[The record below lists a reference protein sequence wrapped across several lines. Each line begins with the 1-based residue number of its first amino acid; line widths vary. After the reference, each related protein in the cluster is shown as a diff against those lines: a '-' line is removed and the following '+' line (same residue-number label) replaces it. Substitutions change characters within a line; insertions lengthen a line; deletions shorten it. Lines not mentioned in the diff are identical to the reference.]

1 MREVYWIIGTK
12 ARRLL
17 VVVAAIVAYIALLGI
32 DIAHTPDQLPL
43 LWLHF
48 GFSAPVALSFLAIGS
63 LVWLYG
69 SDRRVALSLFCFSCS
84 MMVAFA
90 LETAAVSNDPLLSAI
105 ADSGAALALAC
116 CAWLLLLFP
125 ESYLQF
131 APLSLAHG
139 KRRTRMQQ
147 GAFLPYGYI
156 ALVALLC
163 GVAIAYFIV
172 NYIWGT
178 APFWLNS
185 LSFVY
190 DVVVLLGI
198 LATIII
204 SYRKAPSLRE
214 RQQLRILVGGVI
226 VANLPLL
233 FLTVLPSVLGLPS
246 TDVVDGQLSS
256 LTMGL
261 LPFALGYSILRYQIL
276 VFDTY
281 IRRAVAWAVGVVCL
295 AVLAYFIIVLCT
307 AVFAG
312 NISMYVVCIAV
323 VAVVVAPC
331 VWWLAR
337 TLTERLFFSEI
348 LHYRRL
354 IEKPSLII
362 DETLDLAEASRLI
375 ELAVLHAFETQQV
388 CLFVLDESAGCYRLR
403 PELGEA
409 AGDVQRRGL
418 LDTLHNMIGP
428 EEFEGEDC
436 LGRQSPLV
444 ERLAAARRPLL
455 PYEALSPGENAP
467 LLSRYLATES
477 GRHKMLL
484 APVRAQGKMIGVLVI
499 GERGDHQQY
508 AGPDFEIVQII
519 LSRFSSV
526 LETARLYARASQQ
539 AALLNNLYRAG
550 TILESTFQSIE
561 EVASIYAGV
570 ASGAA
575 QAGAEIW
582 LYDEDGSTLHRVA
595 ASGPGPRIT
604 GADSIQLAREQD
616 WTSWFYEGPDADAW
630 NAPYADAPSFL
641 PQTPSFP
648 FAWLSLSGSEQQ
660 IGALAL
666 TYPRPHFFMKE
677 EMRVLEMFAGQ
688 CAAALENARITLEL
702 RAAYERQQEL
712 DRLKDQFIIT
722 ASHELRTPL
731 TAVQGYIELLNE
743 YNTSLSMDV
752 RADFIAR
759 ARRGCDELT
768 LLVGNIMDASRIHSD
783 TEQIN
788 LRPVVLAGAVKHVVE
803 ILEAIIRRERR
814 SVTLAIPA
822 DRQVMADS
830 MRLRQVMLNLVS
842 NAIKYSRP
850 GTGIEIGARDDDE
863 QVMIYVRDYGAG
875 VAPEDHQRLFER
887 FVRLERDMN
896 SPVRGA
902 GLGLYICKQLVEAMG
917 GRIWVESSG
926 IAGEGSVFAFTLR
939 AAGRDRAAS
948 DLEDHLSDLSRL

>member
-12 ARRLL
+12 ARRLS
-17 VVVAAIVAYIALLGI
+17 VVLAALVAYIALLNL
-32 DIAHTPDQLPL
+32 DLTYTSKQLPL

-48 GFSAPVALSFLAIGS
+48 GFSALVALSFLAIGS

-69 SDRRVALSLFCFSCS
+69 SDRRVAQPLFCFSWA
-84 MMVAFA
+84 MMIAFT
-90 LETAAVSNDPLLSAI
+90 LETAALSGDLLLNVI
-105 ADSGAALALAC
+105 ADSGAALALAF

-125 ESYLQF
+125 KNYLQF
-131 APLSLAHG
+131 TLSSLAHAQQ
-139 KRRTRMQQ
+139 RTRTRQR
-147 GAFLPYGYI
+147 ALLPYGYL
-156 ALVALLC
+156 ALVILLC
-163 GVAIAYFIV
+163 GVAIVYFIS
-172 NYIWGT
+172 NYVWGPT
-178 APFWLNS
+178 PFWLGS
-185 LSFVY
+185 LYHTY
-190 DVVVLLGI
+190 DIVVLSGI
-198 LATIII
+198 LCTIVI
-204 SYRKAPSLRE
+204 SYRKLSSLRE
-214 RQQLRILVGGVI
+214 KQQLRIMVGGVI
-226 VANLPLL
+226 IAFIPLL
-233 FLTVLPSVLGLPS
+233 LLTVLPSALGFPS
-246 TDVVDGQLSS
+246 TDVVDGQLSA

-281 IRRAVAWAVGVVCL
+281 IRRAVAWAVGAVCL
-295 AVLAYFIIVLCT
+295 AVLAYFIIVLCST
-307 AVFAG
+307 VFAS

-323 VAVVVAPC
+323 IAVIVAPC

-354 IEKPSLII
+354 IEKPSLVI

-375 ELAVLHAFETQQV
+375 ELATLHAFETQQV
-388 CLFVLDESAGCYRLR
+388 CLFVLDESAGCYRLC

-418 LDTLHNMIGP
+418 LDTLHTMIDP

-436 LGRQSPLV
+436 LGMQSSVV
-444 ERLAAARRPLL
+444 ERLAAAPRPLL
-455 PYEALSPGENAP
+455 PYEALRTGENP
-467 LLSRYLATES
+467 PVGLSRYFTTEPC
-477 GRHKMLL
+477 RHKMLL
-484 APVRAQGKMIGVLVI
+484 APVRAQGKMIGVLII

-508 AGPDFEIVQII
+508 GGPDFEIVQII
-519 LSRFSSV
+519 LSRFSPV
-526 LETARLYARASQQ
+526 LETARLYARANQQ
-539 AALLNNLYRAG
+539 AALLNKLYRAG
-550 TILESTFQSIE
+550 TILESAFQSIE
-561 EVASIYAGV
+561 EVASLYAEV
-570 ASGAA
+570 AAGAA

-582 LYDEDGSTLHRVA
+582 LYDGEESALRRVA
-595 ASGPGPRIT
+595 AAGPGPRIIQ
-604 GADSIQLAREQD
+604 ADSLQIAREQD
-616 WTSWFYEGPDADAW
+616 WSSWFYEGPDADAR
-630 NAPYADAPSFL
+630 NGPSAGAPSFL
-641 PQTPSFP
+641 SQTPSFP
-648 FAWLSLSGSEQQ
+648 FAWLPLSGSEQQ
-660 IGALAL
+660 IGALVL

-712 DRLKDQFIIT
+712 DRLKDQFIVT

-743 YNTSLSMDV
+743 YNTSLSVDV
-752 RADFIAR
+752 RADFIAK

-768 LLVGNIMDASRIHSD
+768 LLVGNIMDASRIHID

-788 LRPVVLAGAVKHVVE
+788 LRPVVLAESVKHVVE
-803 ILEAIIRRERR
+803 ILEAIIKRERR
-814 SVTLAIPA
+814 SVALAIPS
-822 DRQVMADS
+822 DIQIMADT

-850 GTGIEIGARDDDE
+850 GTSVEIGARDDGE
-863 QVMIYVRDYGAG
+863 QVTIYVRDYGSG
-875 VAPEDHQRLFER
+875 VEAADHQRLFER

-917 GRIWVESSG
+917 GCIWVESSG

-939 AAGRDRAAS
+939 AARERDQEAGDLDERAS
-948 DLEDHLSDLSRL
+948 MSS